1 MMMMIFFFFF
11 FFFFFRFQSALLL
24 LRTTADTKQRGREFF
39 VRDALRDFLLCL
51 TSPLFLSLSLAFSFF
66 RSFKN
71 RLLVVGFFLPQT
83 KKKRGVPC
91 THSHTSPNC
100 ALTRVLCY
108 ALKESSNML
117 WTKKKKGVISPL
129 SFGRLFFSRTV
140 ILRKKTEKNAPK
152 KNTPTL
158 YPKVSLGLSQQ
169 KSDDFDAR
177 GTVHARPID
186 RARKPSLFFL
196 S

>member
-1 MMMMIFFFFF
+1 MMI
-11 FFFFFRFQSALLL
+11 FFFRFQSALLL

-39 VRDALRDFLLCL
+39 VRDARDFLLCL

-66 RSFKN
+66 RNNSLK
-71 RLLVVGFFLPQT
+71 LVVGFFLPQT
-83 KKKRGVPC
+83 KKKKEESHARTHTRVPIA
-91 THSHTSPNC
+91 HSH
-100 ALTRVLCY
+100 
-108 ALKESSNML
+108 ESSVTHL
-117 WTKKKKGVISPL
+117 RSPQICCHSPL
-129 SFGRLFFSRTV
+129 SFGRLFFPRNV

>member
-11 FFFFFRFQSALLL
+11 FFFFFFQSFQSALLL

-66 RSFKN
+66 RNNSLK
-71 RLLVVGFFLPQT
+71 LVVGFFLPQT
-83 KKKRGVPC
+83 KKKKRGVPC

-108 ALKESSNML
+108 ALKDM
-117 WTKKKKGVISPL
+117 
-129 SFGRLFFSRTV
+129 
-140 ILRKKTEKNAPK
+140 ILRKKTE

-177 GTVHARPID
+177 GTTVHARPID

>member
-1 MMMMIFFFFF
+1 M
-11 FFFFFRFQSALLL
+11 
-24 LRTTADTKQRGREFF
+24 
-39 VRDALRDFLLCL
+39 RDARDFLLCL
-51 TSPLFLSLSLAFSFF
+51 TSPLFLSLSRF
-66 RSFKN
+66 
-71 RLLVVGFFLPQT
+71 FFLSQQQFEI
-83 KKKRGVPC
+83 GCWVF
-91 THSHTSPNC
+91 
-100 ALTRVLCY
+100 
-108 ALKESSNML
+108 SSTNE
-117 WTKKKKGVISPL
+117 KKKKEESLARTHTRVPIAHSHESSVTHLRSPQICCHSPL
-129 SFGRLFFSRTV
+129 SFGRLFFPRNV

>member
-1 MMMMIFFFFF
+1 M
-11 FFFFFRFQSALLL
+11 
-24 LRTTADTKQRGREFF
+24 
-39 VRDALRDFLLCL
+39 RDARDFLLCL
-51 TSPLFLSLSLAFSFF
+51 TSPLFLSLSRF
-66 RSFKN
+66 
-71 RLLVVGFFLPQT
+71 FFLSQQQFEIGCWVFSST
-83 KKKRGVPC
+83 NEKKRGVPC

-108 ALKESSNML
+108 ALKDM
-117 WTKKKKGVISPL
+117 
-129 SFGRLFFSRTV
+129 

>member
-1 MMMMIFFFFF
+1 
-11 FFFFFRFQSALLL
+11 
-24 LRTTADTKQRGREFF
+24 
-39 VRDALRDFLLCL
+39 
-51 TSPLFLSLSLAFSFF
+51 
-66 RSFKN
+66 
-71 RLLVVGFFLPQT
+71 
-83 KKKRGVPC
+83 
-91 THSHTSPNC
+91 
-100 ALTRVLCY
+100 
-108 ALKESSNML
+108 ML
-117 WTKKKKGVISPL
+117 WTKKKKGVTVL
-129 SFGRLFFSRTV
+129 SLLTSFFSRNV